1 MKIHSNYTLSHLQ
14 KPSYA
19 GVTTLTEE
27 KVEHLLTKK
36 VVGTTFK
43 VYLHLL
49 KARHA
54 SSRQVY
60 RALEMSSPWLAT
72 YHLDKLNDLQL
83 VEKDMN
89 GIYHIKPRRFGVLR
103 FFVITGKWIIPRTF
117 FYTLFFLAAGIY
129 FLFSLPA
136 KWNIAIFA
144 LMLISSLVNVV
155 ETVLFYKA
163 LSARIS
169 P

>member
-1 MKIHSNYTLSHLQ
+1 MKIHSNHTSPRLQ

-27 KVEHLLTKK
+27 KAEHLLTKK

-49 KARHA
+49 KVRHVSA
-54 SSRQVY
+54 RQVY
-60 RALEMSSPWLAT
+60 RALGMSSPWLAT

-83 VEKDMN
+83 VKKDVN
-89 GIYHIKPRRFGVLR
+89 GIYHVKPKRFGVLR
-103 FFVITGKWIIPRTF
+103 FFVITGRWIIPRTF

-129 FLFSLPA
+129 CLFLLPA
-136 KWNIAIFA
+136 KWNVVIFA
-144 LMLISSLVNVV
+144 LMLIPSLVNVI
-155 ETVLFYKA
+155 ETILFYKA
-163 LSARIS
+163 LSA
-169 P
+169 